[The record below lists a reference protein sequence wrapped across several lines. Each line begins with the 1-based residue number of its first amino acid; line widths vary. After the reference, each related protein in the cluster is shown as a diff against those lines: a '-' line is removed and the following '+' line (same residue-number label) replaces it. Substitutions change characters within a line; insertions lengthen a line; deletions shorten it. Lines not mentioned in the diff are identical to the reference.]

1 MTLEET
7 IAVTKQ
13 TAEGVKSC
21 QSVADLAHRHGVDM
35 PITETVVDIV
45 HHGKPTLVA
54 LKELMGRSAKPE
66 RR

>member
-7 IAVTKQ
+7 IAVTRQ

-21 QSVADLAHRHGVDM
+21 QSVADLARRYGVDM
-35 PITETVVDIV
+35 PITDTVVDIV